1 MKNNS
6 STNQF
11 LATVKE
17 HYDNHLGAIY
27 SWMIGD
33 FQKKSSEFLQ
43 FLQTNDV
50 CPKYNRIAIDLGAG
64 NGIQTVAMAEMG
76 FQVNAF
82 EFNQHLLK
90 ELKENSEN
98 RRIEIFEDDLENFHT
113 YEQEAELIIC
123 CGDTISHLFSMDDV
137 TKLILNIHKV
147 LCKNGRIILSFRDC
161 FQELKGNDR
170 FIEVKSD
177 KDRILTCFLEY
188 DHHYV
193 NVTDILYERVN
204 DVWEQKISTYPKVRI
219 FTFDIEDLLEEVGF
233 TIEYNQILNGL
244 TTIIAKKFE

>member
-1 MKNNS
+1 MKNNC

-11 LATVKE
+11 LATAKE

-27 SWMIGD
+27 SWMVGD
-33 FQKKSSEFLQ
+33 FQKKSSEFVQ

-50 CPKYNRIAIDLGAG
+50 RPKYNRIAIDLGAG
-64 NGIQTVAMAEMG
+64 NGIQTAAMAEMG

-82 EFNQHLLK
+82 EFNKQLLK
-90 ELKENSEN
+90 ELKENSAN
-98 RRIEIFEDDLENFHT
+98 KQIEIFEENLENFHT
-113 YEQEAELIIC
+113 FLPEAELIVC
-123 CGDTISHLFSMDDV
+123 CGDTISHMFSMDDV
-137 TKLILNIHKV
+137 TKLIMNIHKV
-147 LCKNGRIILSFRDC
+147 LCKNGRIILSFRDY

-188 DHHYV
+188 DHHFV

-219 FTFDIEDLLEEVGF
+219 FAFDIVALLEEIGF

-244 TTIIAKKFE
+244 STIIAVK